1 MAWLPGALA
10 QQRGNP
16 KRIGLLMPVSAEA
29 AAPELAA
36 FRQGLRDLGYIEG
49 RDVALEYRNAHGKDD
64 LLPGSAAE
72 LVQAGVDVILTWGT
86 PAARAAKEATSKIP
100 TVMASA
106 DPEVEEVYGKRLE
119 WLRDIAPGLSRVGVL
134 WNPAN
139 PSAFPFFQKPAADS
153 LGLESLMIRIQNVG
167 DFEQASATIV
177 RERLDGLTVNE
188 DSLFLDN
195 QTRILDLVATAR
207 IPATYPYREF
217 VDHGGLMYF
226 GPNYPDLF
234 RRAATYVDKV
244 LRGTGPGDLTV
255 EQYTKYELII
265 NLKAVKALGLTV
277 PQSLLARADQVIE

>member
-1 MAWLPGALA
+1 
-10 QQRGNP
+10 
-16 KRIGLLMPVSAEA
+16 
-29 AAPELAA
+29 
-36 FRQGLRDLGYIEG
+36 
-49 RDVALEYRNAHGKDD
+49 
-64 LLPGSAAE
+64 
-72 LVQAGVDVILTWGT
+72 LVQAGVDVILTWGM

-277 PQSLLARADQVIE
+277 PQSLLARADEVIE